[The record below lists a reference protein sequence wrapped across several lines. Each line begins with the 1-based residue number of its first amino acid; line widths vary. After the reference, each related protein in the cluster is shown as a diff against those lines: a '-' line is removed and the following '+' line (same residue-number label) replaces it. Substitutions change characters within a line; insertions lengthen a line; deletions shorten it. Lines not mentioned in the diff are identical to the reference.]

1 VDFEPNEQQRAI
13 VLAVETL
20 LTQHAGPARA
30 IELEREGAY
39 DDALAAALRDAG
51 FLGAELSQQTG
62 FLEAALVVEAV
73 AKAGGT
79 VSAAAETLVA
89 AGVVG
94 RSLAGPIA
102 IAAAGGTT
110 PIRFGAHARTL
121 LLDAGDR
128 ARIVAVEPGSARPV
142 RSNFMLPLGRPRV
155 PEGDGEELAPGSGPT
170 LRRWW
175 RLALAIECLG
185 TLQGALDIT
194 VEYVKRRRQF
204 GRAIGSFQAIQHRLA
219 QCAVQVEATRWLCYE
234 AAARGA
240 PEEASATAAA
250 YATDTAHHVF
260 RETHQLTGA
269 MGYTREHDLHVFSM
283 RLEAL
288 RVELGGTSAHR
299 RAIAQARWAAAS

>member
-1 VDFEPNEQQRAI
+1 MDFEPNEEQRAI
-13 VLAVETL
+13 AEAVRGLLA
-20 LTQHAGPARA
+20 QHAGPTRA
-30 IELEREGAY
+30 IELDRQRAY
-39 DDALAAALRDAG
+39 DDALADALRAAG
-51 FLGAELSQQTG
+51 FLGAELSGETG

-73 AKAGGT
+73 AKAGGV
-79 VSAAAETLVA
+79 VSAGAETLVA

-94 RSLAGPIA
+94 RSLAGPLA
-102 IAAAGGTT
+102 LAVAGDTS
-110 PIRFGAHARTL
+110 PIRFGSCARTL
-121 LLDAGDR
+121 LLDAGER
-128 ARIVAVEPGSARPV
+128 ARLVAVDPSWCDPV
-142 RSNFMLPLGRPRV
+142 RSNFMLPLGRVRV
-155 PEGDGEELAPGSGPT
+155 PESAGETLAPGSGAT

-185 TLQGALDIT
+185 TLEGALDVT

-250 YATDTAHHVF
+250 YASDTAHHVF

-299 RAIAQARWAAAS
+299 RAIARARWAAAS